1 MQNKKPMTLQILLIL
16 LAVGLA
22 AGFLSGMVGIGGGI
36 IIVPVLVYFLGFTQH
51 QAQGTTLFMFL
62 LPIGILG
69 VMNYHKQGYVD
80 YKTAL
85 IICSTFVFGSYFGS
99 KVAISLD
106 QKTVKQIFGAIIII
120 LGQKCYSGNSK
131 HFLIHN
137 QKTFQTIYYY

>member
-1 MQNKKPMTLQILLIL
+1 MTLTTLFILLS
-16 LAVGLA
+16 VGLL

-36 IIVPVLVYFLGFTQH
+36 IIVPVLVYFLGFSQH

-99 KVAISLD
+99 KLSISLD
-106 QKTVKQIFGAIIII
+106 QKMVKQIFGAIIVL
-120 LGQKCYSGNSK
+120 LGIKMLLGK
-131 HFLIHN
+131 
-137 QKTFQTIYYY
+137 

>member
-1 MQNKKPMTLQILLIL
+1 MQASKNMTLTTLFILLS
-16 LAVGLA
+16 VGLL

-36 IIVPVLVYFLGFTQH
+36 IIVPVLVYFLGFSQH

-99 KVAISLD
+99 KLSISLD
-106 QKTVKQIFGAIIII
+106 QKMVKQIFGAIIVL
-120 LGQKCYSGNSK
+120 LGIKMLLGK
-131 HFLIHN
+131 
-137 QKTFQTIYYY
+137 

>member
-1 MQNKKPMTLQILLIL
+1 MRNKKPMTIHILLVL
-16 LAVGLA
+16 LAVGLM

-85 IICSTFVFGSYFGS
+85 IICTTFVFGSYFGS
-99 KVAISLD
+99 KLAISLD
-106 QKTVKQIFGAIIII
+106 QKTVKQIFGAIIIL
-120 LGQKCYSGNSK
+120 LGAKMLFWK
-131 HFLIHN
+131 
-137 QKTFQTIYYY
+137 

>member
-1 MQNKKPMTLQILLIL
+1 MQTKKPMTLSIILIL

-69 VMNYHKQGYVD
+69 VMNYHKQGFVD

-85 IICSTFVFGSYFGS
+85 IICSTFIFGSYFGS
-99 KVAISLD
+99 KLSISLD
-106 QKTVKQIFGAIIII
+106 QKTVKQIFGAIII
-120 LGQKCYSGNSK
+120 LMGAKMLFWK
-131 HFLIHN
+131 
-137 QKTFQTIYYY
+137 

>member
-1 MQNKKPMTLQILLIL
+1 MENKKPMTLQIVLIL

-85 IICSTFVFGSYFGS
+85 IICTTFVFGSYFGS
-99 KVAISLD
+99 KLSISLD
-106 QKTVKQIFGAIIII
+106 QKMVKQIFGAIIIL
-120 LGQKCYSGNSK
+120 LGAKMLFWK
-131 HFLIHN
+131 
-137 QKTFQTIYYY
+137 

>member
-1 MQNKKPMTLQILLIL
+1 MENKKPMTIQILLIL

-99 KVAISLD
+99 KLAISLD
-106 QKTVKQIFGAIIII
+106 QKMVKQIFGAIIIL
-120 LGQKCYSGNSK
+120 LGAKMLFWK
-131 HFLIHN
+131 
-137 QKTFQTIYYY
+137 

>member
-1 MQNKKPMTLQILLIL
+1 MTIQILLIL

-69 VMNYHKQGYVD
+69 VMNYHKAGHVD
-80 YKTAL
+80 FKTAF
-85 IICSTFVFGSYFGS
+85 IIATTFVVGSYFGS
-99 KVAISLD
+99 KIAISLD
-106 QKTVKQIFGAIIII
+106 QKLVKQIFGAIIIL
-120 LGQKCYSGNSK
+120 LGAKMLFWK
-131 HFLIHN
+131 
-137 QKTFQTIYYY
+137 

>member
-1 MQNKKPMTLQILLIL
+1 MQNKKPMTLQIILIL

-36 IIVPVLVYFLGFTQH
+36 IIVPVLVYFLGITQH

-62 LPIGILG
+62 FPIGILG

-99 KVAISLD
+99 KLSISLD
-106 QKTVKQIFGAIIII
+106 QKTVKQIFGAIIIL
-120 LGQKCYSGNSK
+120 LGAKMLFWK
-131 HFLIHN
+131 
-137 QKTFQTIYYY
+137 

>member
-1 MQNKKPMTLQILLIL
+1 MENKKPMTIQILLIL

-85 IICSTFVFGSYFGS
+85 IICTTFVFGSYFGS
-99 KVAISLD
+99 KLSISLD
-106 QKTVKQIFGAIIII
+106 QKTVKQIFGAIIISRCQDVI
-120 LGQKCYSGNSK
+120 LE
-131 HFLIHN
+131 I
-137 QKTFQTIYYY
+137 I

>member
-1 MQNKKPMTLQILLIL
+1 MPQNKPMTLTILFIL
-16 LAVGLA
+16 LAVGLL

-99 KVAISLD
+99 KLAISID
-106 QKTVKQIFGAIIII
+106 QKTIKQIFGAIIIL
-120 LGQKCYSGNSK
+120 LGAKMLFSK
-131 HFLIHN
+131 
-137 QKTFQTIYYY
+137 

>member
-1 MQNKKPMTLQILLIL
+1 MQNKKPMTLQTLLIL

-85 IICSTFVFGSYFGS
+85 IICTTFVFGSYFGS
-99 KVAISLD
+99 KLSISLD
-106 QKTVKQIFGAIIII
+106 QKTVKQIFGAIIIL
-120 LGQKCYSGNSK
+120 LGAKMLFWK
-131 HFLIHN
+131 
-137 QKTFQTIYYY
+137 

>member
-1 MQNKKPMTLQILLIL
+1 MQTSKSMTITTLLIL
-16 LAVGLA
+16 LAVGLL

-36 IIVPVLVYFLGFTQH
+36 IIVPVLVYFVGFSQH

-85 IICSTFVFGSYFGS
+85 IICTTFVFGSYFGS
-99 KVAISLD
+99 KLAISFD
-106 QKTVKQIFGAIIII
+106 QKTIKQIFGAIIIL
-120 LGQKCYSGNSK
+120 LGIKMLMGK
-131 HFLIHN
+131 
-137 QKTFQTIYYY
+137 

>member
-1 MQNKKPMTLQILLIL
+1 MENKKPMTIQILLIL

-85 IICSTFVFGSYFGS
+85 IICTTFVFGSYFGS
-99 KVAISLD
+99 KLSISLD
-106 QKTVKQIFGAIIII
+106 QKTVKQIFGAIIIL
-120 LGQKCYSGNSK
+120 LGTKMLLGK
-131 HFLIHN
+131 
-137 QKTFQTIYYY
+137 